1 MSGNA
6 ESVLLAVDDLVVSY
20 GGIRALHG
28 LTLEVREGEIV
39 TLIGA
44 NGAGKSTLLRAISGL
59 ARPGSRMA
67 SPSFG
72 PVWDD

>member
-39 TLIGA
+39 TLIC
-44 NGAGKSTLLRAISGL
+44 
-59 ARPGSRMA
+59 ARSPASSRRSRGGS
-67 SPSFG
+67 PTEG
-72 PVWDD
+72 TT